1 MKERRDEPSGGWG
14 LVSINNDEIERHNAT
29 VCKNRVIV
37 VSANVKYE
45 SQLGNAFTTVD
56 SRKAISGIV
65 TRKRFLLGA
74 SEPQCK
80 MDLYRER
87 SQMTSDL
94 TDPPPPPP
102 VEGFLQI
109 FTKCLIILYCVVKLK
124 HRNLIILFNKFIK
137 YV

>member
-1 MKERRDEPSGGWG
+1 MTLTIIASRVSGTNERETRRTVASGGWG

-80 MDLYRER
+80 RDLYFYIAI
-87 SQMTSDL
+87 SS
-94 TDPPPPPP
+94 
-102 VEGFLQI
+102 
-109 FTKCLIILYCVVKLK
+109 
-124 HRNLIILFNKFIK
+124 FNKF
-137 YV
+137 

>member
-29 VCKNRVIV
+29 VCKNRVID

-80 MDLYRER
+80 RDLY
-87 SQMTSDL
+87 SN
-94 TDPPPPPP
+94 
-102 VEGFLQI
+102 
-109 FTKCLIILYCVVKLK
+109 LISFRFCVVV
-124 HRNLIILFNKFIK
+124 LISFRFCVVIYHLSLFIWGRPNKGQRIL
-137 YV
+137 